1 MENFRE
7 FPCGCRFRI
16 KENGKFDFKIKSAPD
31 CPAVWSLLSRG
42 LTKGIFQLESNLGKH
57 WCKELKPE
65 SLEHLTALGSILRP
79 GSLENRDEN
88 GISTTQHYCLRKNG
102 LEPAKVFHSSLEK
115 ILKSSYALMIFQEQ
129 SMEVAKEIAGFNLQ
143 EADELRKAIGK
154 KISSLMADVRVK
166 FLEGCNKVGI
176 LTSEEANSLFDQI
189 EKSQRY
195 SFNRCISADT
205 VIQRFMKN
213 GYSTSHGNGYTVEE
227 LYRIKNDIN
236 YAKKTGH
243 LSLYKKFKLIGHYSN
258 GLSLNEDGRIRKNLI
273 KDIQYAG
280 KRPVYKIVTESG
292 KYIKV
297 TNNHKFPTP
306 DGIKLCCELTTENKL
321 YISGKYEKCKN
332 KYTFSGWTIEEI
344 RTKRTKH
351 DNKTVGF
358 MKGENN
364 PGYTTGTYS
373 EYLESIKTLPNYCE
387 ECGVEGEYVR
397 LEIHHIDKNRANNKR
412 SNLIKLCV
420 SCHKKADYALGRT
433 KQGEKGYPVLTEKIV
448 SIEYIG
454 VEDVYDVTME
464 APNHTFVTG
473 TDIVTCNSHAFCY
486 SKGGYLAAYAK
497 AHFPLHFF
505 KSYLKFSHEKQ
516 KPLQEVRE
524 LVNEAKLMDI
534 QVLGPSILHLKKN
547 FWQDGQRIY
556 FGLSDVKKVGDK
568 EVFKIQ
574 NLAKDC
580 KEITGRDLKDF
591 SFYHFLLFLS
601 DYIRSEALE
610 NWIKVGA
617 FSYVNKSRNTMLA
630 EYNAWNSLTDGEK
643 KFMRN
648 NCNLFPELIPALHKT
663 APKKC
668 DGGGAHNVN
677 RSSLIQSAAKLLEN
691 PPTSL
696 DDSPNWI
703 ATQEEKL
710 LGIALTCSRIDACD
724 TSDVN
729 TTCKEFNLGQ
739 SRQDCIFAVEVK
751 NVKELVTK
759 RGKNPGQ
766 AMAQLT
772 VEDHSGSLQMTAFP
786 NVWEEYSGLLTEEN
800 TVVIM
805 GYKDKKTGGA
815 IINKVFQI

>member
-7 FPCGCRFRI
+7 FPCGCRFQI
-16 KENGKFDFKIKSAPD
+16 KDNGKFDFKIKSAPD

-166 FLEGCNKVGI
+166 FLEGCNKIGI
-176 LTSEEANSLFDQI
+176 VTSEEANNLFDQI

-195 SFNRCISADT
+195 SFNR
-205 VIQRFMKN
+205 
-213 GYSTSHGNGYTVEE
+213 SH
-227 LYRIKNDIN
+227 
-236 YAKKTGH
+236 
-243 LSLYKKFKLIGHYSN
+243 S
-258 GLSLNEDGRIRKNLI
+258 
-273 KDIQYAG
+273 
-280 KRPVYKIVTESG
+280 
-292 KYIKV
+292 
-297 TNNHKFPTP
+297 
-306 DGIKLCCELTTENKL
+306 
-321 YISGKYEKCKN
+321 
-332 KYTFSGWTIEEI
+332 
-344 RTKRTKH
+344 
-351 DNKTVGF
+351 
-358 MKGENN
+358 
-364 PGYTTGTYS
+364 
-373 EYLESIKTLPNYCE
+373 
-387 ECGVEGEYVR
+387 
-397 LEIHHIDKNRANNKR
+397 
-412 SNLIKLCV
+412 
-420 SCHKKADYALGRT
+420 
-433 KQGEKGYPVLTEKIV
+433 
-448 SIEYIG
+448 
-454 VEDVYDVTME
+454 
-464 APNHTFVTG
+464 
-473 TDIVTCNSHAFCY
+473 FCY
-486 SKGGYLAAYAK
+486 AVDGYMSAYFK
-497 AHFPLHFF
+497 THFPLHFF

-534 QVLGPSILHLKKN
+534 QVRGPSILHLKKN
-547 FWQDGQRIY
+547 FWQDGEKIY

-568 EVFKIQ
+568 EVSKLQ

-580 KEITGRDLKDF
+580 KEITGRNLQDF

-617 FSYVNKSRNTMLA
+617 FSYINKSRNTMLA

-648 NCNLFPELIPALHKT
+648 NCNLFAELIPALHKT
-663 APKKC
+663 SPKKC

-729 TTCKEFNLGQ
+729 TNCKEFNLGQ

>member
-16 KENGKFDFKIKSAPD
+16 KENGKFDFKIKSAPMN
-31 CPAVWSLLSRG
+31 CPAVWSLLSKG
-42 LTKGIFQLESNLGKH
+42 LTKGVFQLESNLGKH

-65 SLEHLTALGSILRP
+65 SIEHLTALGALLRP
-79 GSLENRDEN
+79 GCISGDTTILILSSNQNDTRLSLRALYHKFKRNHYLYNKEIASLNESNLELFNNKIENVIYTGQKEVYKPIIQPRKRVYAELKKRYNVECTLDHKFLTHNRGWIALEDLLIGERVAILKIKRGKRDLLKHAPGEKNFRDICFKHYIYNCIFCDWKDATLDVNHIDGNRKTNNNPDNLCFLCPNHHRLFSEGRIPKEELIKEREKYKIRLSNSIIWGEFTGIEYLGVKDTYDIKVRGPNHNFVAGNMIAHNCLESYDEN
-88 GISTTQHYCLRKNG
+88 GINITKRYCLRKNG
-102 LEPAKVFHSSLEK
+102 LEKVDVFHPSIEP
-115 ILKSSYALMIFQEQ
+115 ILNKTYGVYCYQEQ
-129 SMEVAKEIAGFNLQ
+129 VMEITKEVAGFSLQ
-143 EADELRKAIGK
+143 EADEFRKAAGK
-154 KISSLMADVRVK
+154 KLASLMAEVKVK
-166 FLEGCNKVGI
+166 FVKGCERVGK
-176 LTSEEANSLFDQI
+176 LTAEQAETLFSQI

-195 SFNRCISADT
+195 LFNA
-205 VIQRFMKN
+205 
-213 GYSTSHGNGYTVEE
+213 SH
-227 LYRIKNDIN
+227 
-236 YAKKTGH
+236 
-243 LSLYKKFKLIGHYSN
+243 S
-258 GLSLNEDGRIRKNLI
+258 
-273 KDIQYAG
+273 
-280 KRPVYKIVTESG
+280 
-292 KYIKV
+292 
-297 TNNHKFPTP
+297 
-306 DGIKLCCELTTENKL
+306 CC
-321 YISGKYEKCKN
+321 
-332 KYTFSGWTIEEI
+332 
-344 RTKRTKH
+344 
-351 DNKTVGF
+351 
-358 MKGENN
+358 
-364 PGYTTGTYS
+364 
-373 EYLESIKTLPNYCE
+373 
-387 ECGVEGEYVR
+387 
-397 LEIHHIDKNRANNKR
+397 
-412 SNLIKLCV
+412 
-420 SCHKKADYALGRT
+420 YALD
-433 KQGEKGYPVLTEKIV
+433 GYM
-448 SIEYIG
+448 S
-454 VEDVYDVTME
+454 
-464 APNHTFVTG
+464 
-473 TDIVTCNSHAFCY
+473 
-486 SKGGYLAAYAK
+486 AYYK
-497 AHFPLHFF
+497 THFPLHFF

-547 FWQDGQRIY
+547 FWQDGEKIY
-556 FGLSDVKKVGDK
+556 FGLADVKKVGYN
-568 EVFKIQ
+568 EVWKLQ

-580 KEITGRDLKDF
+580 KEITGRNLQDF
-591 SFYHFLLFLS
+591 TFYHFLLFLS

-617 FSYVNKSRNTMLA
+617 FSYINKSRNTMLA

-648 NCNLFPELIPALHKT
+648 NCNLFTELIPALHKT
-663 APKKC
+663 SPKKC

-786 NVWEEYSGLLTEEN
+786 NIWEEYSGLLTEEN